1 MEPIDIILQMNDV
14 HQIVDQLSVILQRA
28 VIIEDKNFELVAY
41 SSPNEFSFDSLQQR
55 TILTKRCPLFV
66 IERLKKEGIVEQLQ
80 HEDRP
85 LRIDIEEIGFYKRI
99 VISLKH
105 DEKLYGYLW
114 VYEAEA
120 PLPDTHLTSLITIAN
135 HVGKLM
141 YERHNEVENDLQT
154 FIWKL
159 MNHEFLGEA
168 EVRHEAKSISY
179 DLPKQFSALAV
190 SVRNANF
197 LSILGKAKNIFLKE
211 GIAYYL
217 GKGTE
222 IIGIVHSDLER
233 SSAMKTVQLKEEILN
248 MLSEDEKQSLFIGI
262 GNEYNHVQHIRKSY
276 LEALEV
282 IETMVFLHI
291 DIQPTF
297 YFHELGMYRY
307 IKQMYKKNVSEQYRN
322 KNIVSLMKKDA
333 ESNSELLLTLW
344 SYLQHDCKVGH
355 TAEQLFIHPNTLSY
369 RIKQIQELTTID
381 FTNVHEKTELYAQL
395 LILEFV
401 PDYREFYKKII

>member
-1 MEPIDIILQMNDV
+1 
-14 HQIVDQLSVILQRA
+14 
-28 VIIEDKNFELVAY
+28 
-41 SSPNEFSFDSLQQR
+41 
-55 TILTKRCPLFV
+55 
-66 IERLKKEGIVEQLQ
+66 
-80 HEDRP
+80 
-85 LRIDIEEIGFYKRI
+85 
-99 VISLKH
+99 
-105 DEKLYGYLW
+105 
-114 VYEAEA
+114 
-120 PLPDTHLTSLITIAN
+120 
-135 HVGKLM
+135 
-141 YERHNEVENDLQT
+141 
-154 FIWKL
+154 
-159 MNHEFLGEA
+159 
-168 EVRHEAKSISY
+168 
-179 DLPKQFSALAV
+179 
-190 SVRNANF
+190 
-197 LSILGKAKNIFLKE
+197 LKE